1 MANAGIPK
9 DTMTLSTRAR
19 VSSEQREGKRRRQR
33 AALRER
39 AYNIPAIEEEGF
51 EADDLIAT
59 YADVAAQAGARV
71 TIVSS
76 DKDLSRSMPFSACFA
91 GWLPPAL

>member
-33 AALRER
+33 R
-39 AYNIPAIEEEGF
+39 AEPTKRTEQAQRLLHQWLHFHLPLIETE
-51 EADDLIAT
+51 T
-59 YADVAAQAGARV
+59 YAHTV
-71 TIVSS
+71 TALEIEKKKYATVSTPKKKAS
-76 DKDLSRSMPFSACFA
+76 LTKSSGTKP
-91 GWLPPAL
+91 